1 MSGARGPVWTAVI
14 AAFAGLLLS
23 GCAPAPA
30 DPAAAASRTAAP
42 AQAGALTASA
52 NPNTPQLIAQREAAG
67 LPDCQVPGAAE
78 PLTYGLPNVVL
89 PCLGSTR
96 SVNLSALRGRPLVVN
111 LWAQWCEPC
120 REEAPALAAFARRAA
135 GKVDVLGV
143 DYTDSSPDKAIEF
156 ARAAGWDY
164 PHLFDAAGV
173 LRTRMALPG
182 IPVTL
187 LVAADGRVAYRQ
199 TGRVESADELAG
211 LVRQHLGVSV

>member
-1 MSGARGPVWTAVI
+1 MRRGAGGPVAAVATV
-14 AAFAGLLLS
+14 AALLLA

-30 DPAAAASRTAAP
+30 EPAGASGRTAAP
-42 AQAGALTASA
+42 AQGGALTAST
-52 NPNTPQLIAQREAAG
+52 NPNTPALIAQREAAG
-67 LPDCQVPGAAE
+67 LPDCAVPPAAE

-96 SVNLSALRGRPLVVN
+96 SVNLSALRGRPLVIN

-135 GKVDVLGV
+135 GAVQVIGI
-143 DYTDSSPDKAIEF
+143 DYTDPSVDKAIEF
-156 ARAAGWDY
+156 ARAAGWGY
-164 PHLFDAAGV
+164 PHLVDPAGV

-187 LVAADGRVAYRQ
+187 LVAADGRIAYRQ
-199 TGRVESADELAG
+199 TGRVESADDLAA
-211 LVRQHLGVSV
+211 LVSQHLGVSV